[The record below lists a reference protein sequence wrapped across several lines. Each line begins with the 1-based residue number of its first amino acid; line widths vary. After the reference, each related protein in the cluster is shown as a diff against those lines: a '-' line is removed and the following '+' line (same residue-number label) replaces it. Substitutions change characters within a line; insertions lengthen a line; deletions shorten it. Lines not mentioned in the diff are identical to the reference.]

1 MKRKILILGGRYAN
15 PRYANSICRQNL
27 AECLVKEGHDVYILA
42 SGYEY
47 HGEEDELNGVWVR
60 KIYGDH
66 FGEIL
71 INHGKEEGLVAKMTF
86 RLKQIWHYIAAL
98 YLYPSASNR
107 EYKQIYNNAKDII
120 DKYNIDT
127 LVAMYRPFDCIK
139 TALKLKRKYRDRLR
153 VVTYHL
159 DLMSE
164 HANTVSLVV
173 KYKRNRIMKVFNK
186 ELEIVDKLLLP
197 GSASYIDNEKVEYVD
212 FPLYVID
219 NEETRNDDARQF
231 FDTGTINIAIV
242 GSLDSQNRN
251 PKYICDLIEQIAAVN
266 DKNVHLHIWGTTRD
280 LDFNNYQHT
289 TYHGM
294 ADVKDVPRILQQS
307 DFLLNIGNKL
317 TARMI
322 PSKIFQMFAAKR
334 PIIFCVSS
342 SHDKS
347 IPYFK
352 RYGYTCFVEEFEH
365 EFNEDIVH
373 VNDFIKENY
382 KKVID
387 VDDQLFEKSTPKY
400 ICAKILGA

>member
-1 MKRKILILGGRYAN
+1 MKKKILILGGRYAN

-86 RLKQIWHYIAAL
+86 RLKQIWHYIGAL

-107 EYKQIYNNAKDII
+107 DYKQIYNNAKDII

-173 KYKRNRIMKVFNK
+173 KYKRNRIMKVFDD
-186 ELEIVDKLLLP
+186 ELRTVDKVLLP
-197 GSASYIDNEKVEYVD
+197 GSASFIDNEKVEYVD
-212 FPLYVID
+212 FPLYVTNNAEGDDD
-219 NEETRNDDARQF
+219 NLKHF
-231 FDTGTINIAIV
+231 FSGETINIAIV

-251 PKYICDLIEQIAAVN
+251 PKYICDLIEKLAGIEQKQIC
-266 DKNVHLHIWGTTRD
+266 LHIWGIVRD
-280 LDFNNYQHT
+280 FDFSPYLHT
-289 TYHGM
+289 IYHGM
-294 ADVKDVPRILQQS
+294 ADVKDVPMILRQS

-317 TARMI
+317 TATMI

-334 PIIFCVSS
+334 PVIFCETSPQ
-342 SHDKS
+342 DKS
-347 IPYFK
+347 VPYFK
-352 RYGYTCFVEEFEH
+352 RYGYTCFIQEYENRLDDDLGQLRV
-365 EFNEDIVH
+365 
-373 VNDFIKENY
+373 FIKEY
-382 KKVID
+382 YQQKVE
-387 VDDQLFEKSTPKY
+387 VDDKIFEKSTPKY
-400 ICAKILGA
+400 ICNKILEA